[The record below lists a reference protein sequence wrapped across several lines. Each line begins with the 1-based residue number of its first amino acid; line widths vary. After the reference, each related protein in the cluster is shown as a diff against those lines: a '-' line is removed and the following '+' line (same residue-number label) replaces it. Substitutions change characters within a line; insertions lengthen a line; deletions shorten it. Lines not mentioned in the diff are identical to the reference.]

1 MNRAQFITMLAQ
13 AIAEGWLTDEQALEL
28 MRRFDQGELTNLP
41 LPLDAAVVIDAYEA
55 IFTLR
60 DIEALQDAFME
71 AVANVDR
78 SIISDWQATL
88 KRLVIGSVLANAQT
102 GTGRTLT
109 AEDLAELDPI
119 MREQLAYL
127 SRFADQ
133 MAIREWL
140 GRPMSDAQI
149 VARSKMYA
157 GAGRAQWYR
166 SSERQLD
173 AGYVIDYV
181 SQDDNRVCT
190 ACLIAEEQSPYLP
203 GQGPYPGKICFGH
216 GFCRCL
222 RVSRYAPAA
231 AQQLQ
236 GAGNA

>member
-1 MNRAQFITMLAQ
+1 MLAQ

-41 LPLDAAVVIDAYEA
+41 LPLDAAMAIDSLEA

-71 AVANVDR
+71 AVANVNH
-78 SIISDWQATL
+78 SIVSDWQATL
-88 KRLVIGSVLANAQT
+88 KQLIVGSVLANAQA
-102 GTGRTLT
+102 GAGRTLT
-109 AEDLAELDPI
+109 PEELAELDPI

-133 MAIREWL
+133 MAIRNWL
-140 GRPMSDAQI
+140 NKPMSDAQI
-149 VARSKMYA
+149 AARSKMYA

-166 SSERQLD
+166 SSEKELD
-173 AGYVIDYV
+173 TGYVIDYV
-181 SQDDNRVCT
+181 SQDDNHVCT

-203 GQGPYPGKICFGH
+203 GVGPYPGKICFGH
-216 GFCRCL
+216 GNCRCL
-222 RVSRYAPAA
+222 RISRYAPAV

-236 GAGNA
+236 GVINNA